1 METEIQI
8 TPEITAAQ
16 VDKLLTNVPVTDAE
30 ADRAA
35 SAIAHLLSGPL
46 GPSEVNK
53 HNIVLDRKALGK
65 IGKHYA
71 ENDPL
76 MVVLGQTVCEE
87 QRYNRMI
94 SYLEECVV
102 ASKAQRFDENDEPRA
117 STEDEMAQQANL
129 IRAGAAYQAVR
140 VKLML
145 LQKQLVTGEV
155 LPAPQSQ
162 PKKNKPPIIQNNIQN
177 NVTVTDKNGTVKT
190 TVETK
195 S

>member
-1 METEIQI
+1 MEI
-8 TPEITAAQ
+8 TPEITPAQ
-16 VDKLLTNVPVTDAE
+16 VDKLLTNVPVTDE
-30 ADRAA
+30 DADKAA
-35 SAIAHLLSGPL
+35 TAIAHLLSGPL
-46 GPSEVNK
+46 GISETNK

-87 QRYNRMI
+87 QRYNRI
-94 SYLEECVV
+94 VSYLEECIV
-102 ASKAQRFDENDEPRA
+102 ASNIPRVDEDGNPRA
-117 STEDEMAQQANL
+117 TTEDEMALQANL

-140 VKLML
+140 VKLMT

-162 PKKNKPPIIQNNIQN
+162 PKRNKPPIIQNNIQI
-177 NVTVTDKNGTVKT
+177 NGVKSAEVSQKPVSAAT
-190 TVETK
+190 P
-195 S
+195 